1 MSVGGGSNHE
11 RVLDPVE
18 RLSEILFGL
27 IMVLSFTCSISAA
40 TSGEEEVGTVVAAA
54 IGCNL
59 AWGLVDAVMYLMTI
73 LFERGRGLT
82 IARAVRA
89 TADPERGRKLVAEAL
104 PEPLDELFEGDAL
117 EVARARLV
125 AMPKLREVPHLT
137 GRDWKGAL
145 GVFLLVFIS
154 TFPVVLPFLFFSP
167 LPRAIR
173 ISNAVAIAMLYV
185 SGHLLGRYA
194 GLRPVAM
201 GLVMVAIGILL
212 VGVTIA
218 LGG

>member
-40 TSGEEEVGTVVAAA
+40 SSGHEEVRTVVIGA

-73 LFERGRGLT
+73 LVDRARGLRLM
-82 IARAVRA
+82 RAVRA
-89 TADPERGRKLVAEAL
+89 APDAERGRAL
-104 PEPLDELFEGDAL
+104 IADELPDAIGRLLEGGEMESLRRKVLAL
-117 EVARARLV
+117 ED
-125 AMPKLREVPHLT
+125 VPAWPSLT
-137 GRDWKGAL
+137 KRDWTGAV
-145 GVFLLVFIS
+145 GVFLLVFLS
-154 TFPVVLPFLFFSP
+154 TFPVVLPFLFVSP
-167 LPRAIR
+167 LHSAMRA
-173 ISNAVAIAMLYV
+173 SNAVAIVMLYLV
-185 SGHLLGRYA
+185 GHRLARHA
-194 GLRPVAM
+194 GLRRVRTGLAMVAV
-201 GLVMVAIGILL
+201 GLVLVAL
-212 VGVTIA
+212 TIA